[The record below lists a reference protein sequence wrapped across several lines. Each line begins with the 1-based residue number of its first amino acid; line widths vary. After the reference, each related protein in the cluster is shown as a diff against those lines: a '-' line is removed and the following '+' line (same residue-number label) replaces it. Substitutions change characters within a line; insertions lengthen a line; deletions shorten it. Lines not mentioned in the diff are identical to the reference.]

1 MHVQVTHRHTLVFR
15 VLHNRQ
21 KQNKQQNC
29 FRSILCKMKELEGTE
44 AGDALRN
51 PNASNKVRQFC
62 IWHVVVIPNNLPFG
76 LWAQE
81 EDQ

>member
-1 MHVQVTHRHTLVFR
+1 
-15 VLHNRQ
+15 
-21 KQNKQQNC
+21 
-29 FRSILCKMKELEGTE
+29 MKELEGTE

-62 IWHVVVIPNNLPFG
+62 IWHVVVIPNKLPLG